1 MAFLESSSNDVG
13 GYSKKSSN
21 LHSAQSS
28 NQETFP
34 STNISTLIVEL
45 YLKTNFGY
53 SALGLRSSSTE
64 ISSSTHYNNYG
75 ICSWKEPDNNSYCF
89 DDISNKMY
97 VSHSMG
103 DNPRRVFVFHNW
115 QNGQMSIY
123 PAHLSYGPK
132 SASSP
137 FVSTAYIGTSNGLM
151 NNWVTHTDGDGNI
164 YKSIT
169 VDSNSKFIGTTLSV
183 VKGKKYTFNMH
194 TVSEANFDGIIISDT
209 SMTEPVGSIGTAGI
223 ARCSGVNI
231 TSEYT
236 YTPTS
241 DGTIYI
247 YFRTDSSDLSNSHQA
262 IDATDS
268 TGSTIITK
276 NFTTGDIEIIVGT
289 TITTTTTTIIL
300 DPNDGTISGLKTTSI
315 RYGDNVSNI
324 RVSSLPEKTGCTF
337 KGYYTGS
344 SRNNPG
350 TMYIDSNGRGVSG
363 LTWNIKDSTYT
374 LYALYEYGGNIV
386 LSWYSLNCVYCT
398 SSAAST
404 STLQAPA
411 QITVGLISSTIAGEF
426 TGSQLNTSASNH
438 LGNLT
443 PVNYKT
449 FTIPSGKA
457 SGDYIFEIKYTF
469 TPNDTSVFIKEDTK
483 ECEIWIIP
491 TYVVRETMELPSPV
505 PDSLVQKEDIP
516 AGSFTLN
523 ENNVSEYFRYSGT
536 IPSTSTLIYNNGKS
550 ASSTPQITWS
560 MHQPITFNSLG
571 ATITSRGLVTIPDR
585 SSIWMNVKSREH
597 IGPYYSNRTEVIKI
611 ISDVLKRDD
620 VGYYSQFSALGINMR
635 DRTNIVRGISKTYNI
650 IISEID
656 LEHIYSV
663 DLLCKYLYKFYNIGI
678 IESGTNVP
686 PPFISAIYNNTQVYR
701 EANEVTN
708 LHISVTKNPIDV
720 GETTTWNTTA
730 DFTSG
735 SEGVS
740 VNGSETFSGYDTSI
754 IQIDNT

>member
-21 LHSAQSS
+21 LHSAKSS

-103 DNPRRVFVFHNW
+103 DNPRRGFVFHNW

-132 SASSP
+132 STSSP

-183 VKGKKYTFNMH
+183 VKGKKYTFHMH

-247 YFRTDSSDLSNSHQA
+247 YFRTDSSALSNKYET
-262 IDATDS
+262 TDS
-268 TGSTIITK
+268 NGTTSYYGY
-276 NFTTGDIEIIVGT
+276 TTGDIEIIVGT
-289 TITTTTTTIIL
+289 TTTTTTTTITL

-324 RVSSLPEKTGCTF
+324 RVLSLPEKTGCTF

-374 LYALYEYGGNIV
+374 LYALYEYSGNIV

-426 TGSQLNTSASNH
+426 TGSQLNLSASNH
-438 LGNLT
+438 LGHLDTRDN
-443 PVNYKT
+443 KT
-449 FTIPSGKA
+449 FTIPSGKE

-491 TYVVRETMELPSPV
+491 TYVVTETMELPSPV

-523 ENNVSEYFRYSGT
+523 SNNVSEYFRYSGT
-536 IPSTSTLIYNNGKS
+536 MPSTSTLIYNNGKS

-585 SSIWMNVKSREH
+585 SSIWMNVNSRER

-620 VGYYSQFSALGINMR
+620 VGYDSQFSALGINIR
-635 DRTNIVRGISKTYNI
+635 DRTNIVSGINKTYNI
-650 IISEID
+650 IISDID

-678 IESGTNVP
+678 IESDAKVP

>member
-21 LHSAQSS
+21 LHSAKSS

-97 VSHSMG
+97 VSHTMG
-103 DNPRRVFVFHNW
+103 NNPRRVFLFHNW

-132 SASSP
+132 STSSP

-194 TVSEANFDGIIISDT
+194 TVSEANYDGIIIST
-209 SMTEPVGSIGTAGI
+209 SELSSNVSVSSGI
-223 ARCSGVNI
+223 ANCSGVNA

-236 YTPTS
+236 Y
-241 DGTIYI
+241 
-247 YFRTDSSDLSNSHQA
+247 
-262 IDATDS
+262 
-268 TGSTIITK
+268 
-276 NFTTGDIEIIVGT
+276 
-289 TITTTTTTIIL
+289 TTTTTIIL
-300 DPNDGTISGLKTTSI
+300 DPNDGTIGGLKTTSI

-324 RVSSLPEKTGCTF
+324 RVSSLPEKTGCKF

-374 LYALYEYGGNIV
+374 LYALYEYSGNIV

-426 TGSQLNTSASNH
+426 TGSQLNLSASNH
-438 LGNLT
+438 LGHLDTRDN
-443 PVNYKT
+443 KT

-571 ATITSRGLVTIPDR
+571 ATITSRGPVTIPNR
-585 SSIWMNVKSREH
+585 SSIWMNVNSREH

-620 VGYYSQFSALGINMR
+620 VGYYSQFSALGINIR
-635 DRTNIVRGISKTYNI
+635 DRTNIVSGINKTYNI
-650 IISEID
+650 IISDID

-678 IESGTNVP
+678 IESGANVP

>member
-21 LHSAQSS
+21 LQSAKSS

-45 YLKTNFGY
+45 YLKTSYGY

-75 ICSWKEPDNNSYCF
+75 MCSWKEPDNNSYCF
-89 DDISNKMY
+89 DNLSKQMY

-103 DNPRRVFVFHNW
+103 NNPRRVFVFHNW

-123 PAHLSYGPK
+123 PAHLSYGPE
-132 SASSP
+132 STSSP

-169 VDSNSKFIGTTLSV
+169 VNSDNRFIGTTLSV

-194 TVSEANFDGIIISDT
+194 TVSEVNYDGIIISDT
-209 SMTEPVGSIGTAGI
+209 SMTEPPVGSIGTAGI
-223 ARCSGVNI
+223 ARCSGVNA

-241 DGTIYI
+241 NGTIYI
-247 YFRTDSSDLSNSHQA
+247 YFKTDSSTLSNKYET
-262 IDATDS
+262 TDS
-268 TGSTIITK
+268 NGTTSYYGY
-276 NFTTGDIEIIVGT
+276 TTGDIEIIVGS
-289 TITTTTTTIIL
+289 TTTTTTIVL

-315 RYGDNVSNI
+315 RYGANVSDI
-324 RVSSLPEKTGCTF
+324 RVSSLPEKTGCKF

-374 LYALYEYGGNIV
+374 LYALYEYSGNIV
-386 LSWYSLNCVYCT
+386 LFWYSLNCVYCT

-411 QITVGLISSTIAGEF
+411 QITVGLISSTIEGEF

-438 LGNLT
+438 LGHLDTGDN
-443 PVNYKT
+443 KT

-491 TYVVRETMELPSPV
+491 TYVVTETMELPSPV

-523 ENNVSEYFRYSGT
+523 ENNVSEYFRYPGT

-571 ATITSRGLVTIPDR
+571 STITSRGLVTRPDR
-585 SSIWMNVKSREH
+585 SSIGMNVNSREL

-678 IESGTNVP
+678 IESGASLP

>member
-1 MAFLESSSNDVG
+1 MAFLESSSNYVG

-21 LHSAQSS
+21 LQSAKSS

-45 YLKTNFGY
+45 YLKTSNGY
-53 SALGLRSSSTE
+53 SALGLRSNSTE

-75 ICSWKEPDNNSYCF
+75 MCSWKEPDNNSYCF
-89 DDISNKMY
+89 DNLSKQMF

-103 DNPRRVFVFHNW
+103 NNPRRVFLFHNS

-132 SASSP
+132 STSSP
-137 FVSTAYIGTSNGLM
+137 FVSAAYIGTSNGLM
-151 NNWVTHTDGDGNI
+151 NDWVTHTDGDGNI

-194 TVSEANFDGIIISDT
+194 TVSEVNYDGIIISDT
-209 SMTEPVGSIGTAGI
+209 SMTEPVGSIKNAGI

-247 YFRTDSSDLSNSHQA
+247 YFRTDNSTLSNKYEK
-262 IDATDS
+262 TDS
-268 TGSTIITK
+268 NGTTSYYGY
-276 NFTTGDIEIIVGT
+276 TTGDIEIIVGS
-289 TITTTTTTIIL
+289 TTTTTTIIL

-324 RVSSLPEKTGCTF
+324 RVSSLPEKTGCEF

-374 LYALYEYGGNIV
+374 LYALYEYSGNIV

-411 QITVGLISSTIAGEF
+411 QITVGLISSTIEGEF
-426 TGSQLNTSASNH
+426 TGSQLNLSASNH
-438 LGNLT
+438 LGHLDTRDN
-443 PVNYKT
+443 KT

-491 TYVVRETMELPSPV
+491 TYVVTETMELPSPV

-523 ENNVSEYFRYSGT
+523 SNNVSEYFKCSGT
-536 IPSTSTLIYNNGKS
+536 MPSTSTLIYNNGKS

-571 ATITSRGLVTIPDR
+571 ATITSRGLVTIPNR
-585 SSIWMNVKSREH
+585 SSIGMDVNSREH

-611 ISDVLKRDD
+611 ISDVLQRDD
-620 VGYYSQFSALGINMR
+620 VGYYSQFSALGINIR

-650 IISEID
+650 IISDID

-678 IESGTNVP
+678 IESGANVH

>member
-1 MAFLESSSNDVG
+1 MAFLESSSNYVG

-21 LHSAQSS
+21 LQSAKSS

-45 YLKTNFGY
+45 YLQTSYGY

-64 ISSSTHYNNYG
+64 ISSSTHYNNYVM
-75 ICSWKEPDNNSYCF
+75 CSWKEPDKNSYCF
-89 DDISNKMY
+89 DDLSNKMY
-97 VSHSMG
+97 VSHGMG
-103 DNPRRVFVFHNW
+103 NNPRRVFAFHNR
-115 QNGQMSIY
+115 QDGYMSIY

-137 FVSTAYIGTSNGLM
+137 FVSAAYIGTSNGLM

-169 VDSNSKFIGTTLSV
+169 VNSDNRFIPTILSV
-183 VKGKKYTFNMH
+183 VKGNRYIFNMH
-194 TVSEANFDGIIISDT
+194 TVSEAGCDGIIIST
-209 SMTEPVGSIGTAGI
+209 SELSPSVNVSSGI
-223 ARCSGVNI
+223 ANCSGVNAKSKYI
-231 TSEYT
+231 

-241 DGTIYI
+241 DGNIYI
-247 YFRTDSSDLSNSHQA
+247 YFKTDTALLGGEYETTDSNGHS
-262 IDATDS
+262 
-268 TGSTIITK
+268 IIGHDG
-276 NFTTGDIEIIVGT
+276 FTTGDIEIIVEP
-289 TITTTTTTIIL
+289 TTTTIVL

-315 RYGDNVSNI
+315 RYGANVSDI
-324 RVSSLPEKTGCTF
+324 RVSSLPEKTGCKF

-363 LTWNIKDSTYT
+363 LTWNINDSTYT
-374 LYALYEYGGNIV
+374 LYALYEYNAYIV
-386 LSWYSLNCVYCT
+386 LSWSSLHCVYCT

-426 TGSQLNTSASNH
+426 TGSQLNLSASNH
-438 LGNLT
+438 LGHLDTRDN
-443 PVNYKT
+443 KT

-491 TYVVRETMELPSPV
+491 TYVVRETMELPSSV
-505 PDSLVQKEDIP
+505 PDYLLQKEDIP

-523 ENNVSEYFRYSGT
+523 ENNVSEYFRYPGT
-536 IPSTSTLIYNNGKS
+536 IPSTSTLIYNNGKT

-571 ATITSRGLVTIPDR
+571 STITSRGLVTRPNR
-585 SSIWMNVKSREH
+585 SSIGMNVNNREL

-635 DRTNIVRGISKTYNI
+635 DRTNIVSGISKTYNI
-650 IISEID
+650 IMSDID

-678 IESGTNVP
+678 IESGASLP

>member
-1 MAFLESSSNDVG
+1 MAFLESSSNYVG
-13 GYSKKSSN
+13 GHSKKSSN
-21 LHSAQSS
+21 LQSAKSS

-45 YLKTNFGY
+45 YLETSYGY
-53 SALGLRSSSTE
+53 SALGLRSNSTE

-75 ICSWKEPDNNSYCF
+75 MCSWKEPDNNSYCF
-89 DDISNKMY
+89 DDLSKQMY

-103 DNPRRVFVFHNW
+103 NNPRRVFLFHNW

-132 SASSP
+132 STSSP

-194 TVSEANFDGIIISDT
+194 TVSEAGYDGIIISDT
-209 SMTEPVGSIGTAGI
+209 SMTDGSVGTSGI
-223 ARCSGVNI
+223 ARCSGIDV
-231 TSEYT
+231 TSKYD

-241 DGTIYI
+241 NGTIYI
-247 YFRTDSSDLSNSHQA
+247 YFRTDSSNLSNKHET
-262 IDATDS
+262 TDS
-268 TGSTIITK
+268 NGTTSYYGY
-276 NFTTGDIEIIVGT
+276 TTGDIEIIEST
-289 TITTTTTTIIL
+289 ATTTTTITL
-300 DPNDGTISGLKTTSI
+300 NPNDGTISGLKTTSI

-324 RVSSLPEKTGCTF
+324 IVLSLPEKTGCKF

-374 LYALYEYGGNIV
+374 LYALYEYSGNIV
-386 LSWYSLNCVYCT
+386 LSWSSLHCVYCT

-536 IPSTSTLIYNNGKS
+536 IPSTSTLIYNNGETV
-550 ASSTPQITWS
+550 SSTPQITWF
-560 MHQPITFNSLG
+560 MYQPITFNSLG
-571 ATITSRGLVTIPDR
+571 PTITSRGLVTIPNR
-585 SSIWMNVKSREH
+585 SSIGMEVNGREH
-597 IGPYYSNRTEVIKI
+597 IGPYYSNRIEVIKI

-620 VGYYSQFSALGINMR
+620 VGYYSQFSALGINIR
-635 DRTNIVRGISKTYNI
+635 DRTNIVSGISKTYNI
-650 IISEID
+650 TMSDID

-678 IESGTNVP
+678 IESGASVP
-686 PPFISAIYNNTQVYR
+686 PPFISAMYNNTQVYR

>member
-1 MAFLESSSNDVG
+1 MAFLESSSNYVG

-21 LHSAQSS
+21 LQSAKSS
-28 NQETFP
+28 NQETWPF
-34 STNISTLIVEL
+34 SNISTLIVEL
-45 YLKTNFGY
+45 YLQTGNGY

-64 ISSSTHYNNYG
+64 ISSSTHYNNYDT
-75 ICSWKEPDNNSYCF
+75 CSWKEPDNNSYCF
-89 DDISNKMY
+89 DDLSNKMY

-103 DNPRRVFVFHNW
+103 NNPRRVFVFHNW

-137 FVSTAYIGTSNGLM
+137 FVSAAYIGTSDGLM
-151 NNWVTHTDGDGNI
+151 NKWVTHTDGDGKI

-169 VDSNSKFIGTTLSV
+169 VNSDDKFIETTLSV
-183 VKGKKYTFNMH
+183 EKGKKYIFNMH
-194 TVSEANFDGIIISDT
+194 TESEAGFDGIIISDT
-209 SMTEPVGSIGTAGI
+209 SMTEPVGRIETAGI
-223 ARCSGVNI
+223 ARCSGVDV

-247 YFRTDSSDLSNSHQA
+247 YFRTDSSGLSNSHQA
-262 IDATDS
+262 TDATDS

-276 NFTTGDIEIIVGT
+276 NFTTGDIEIIVES
-289 TITTTTTTIIL
+289 TTTTIIL
-300 DPNDGTISGLKTTSI
+300 DPNDDTISGLKTTSI

-324 RVSSLPEKTGCTF
+324 RVSSLPEKTGCRF

-374 LYALYEYGGNIV
+374 LYALYEYSGNIV
-386 LSWYSLNCVYCT
+386 LSWSSLHCVYCT

-411 QITVGLISSTIAGEF
+411 QITVGLISSIIAGEF
-426 TGSQLNTSASNH
+426 TGSQLNLSASNH
-438 LGNLT
+438 LGHLDTRDN
-443 PVNYKT
+443 KT

-491 TYVVRETMELPSPV
+491 TYVVTETMELPSPV

-523 ENNVSEYFRYSGT
+523 INNVSEYFKYSGT
-536 IPSTSTLIYNNGKS
+536 MPSTSTLIYNNGKS
-550 ASSTPQITWS
+550 ASSTPQITWY

-571 ATITSRGLVTIPDR
+571 ATITSRGLVTIPNR
-585 SSIWMNVKSREH
+585 SSIGMDVNSREH

-635 DRTNIVRGISKTYNI
+635 DRTNIVSGIRKTYNI
-650 IISEID
+650 DISDID

-678 IESGTNVP
+678 IESGASVR

>member
-1 MAFLESSSNDVG
+1 MAFLESSSNYVG

-21 LHSAQSS
+21 LQSAKSS

-45 YLKTNFGY
+45 YLKTNNGY
-53 SALGLRSSSTE
+53 SALGLRSNSTE

-75 ICSWKEPDNNSYCF
+75 MCSWKEPDNNSYCF
-89 DDISNKMY
+89 DNLSKQMY

-103 DNPRRVFVFHNW
+103 NNPRRVFLFHNS

-132 SASSP
+132 STSSP
-137 FVSTAYIGTSNGLM
+137 FVSAAYIGTSNGLM
-151 NNWVTHTDGDGNI
+151 NDWVTHTDGDGNI

-183 VKGKKYTFNMH
+183 KTGFQYTFNMH
-194 TVSEANFDGIIISDT
+194 TVSEGGYDGIIISDT
-209 SMTEPVGSIGTAGI
+209 SMTDGSVGTSGI
-223 ARCSGVNI
+223 ARCSGVNA
-231 TSEYT
+231 TSDYT

-247 YFRTDSSDLSNSHQA
+247 YFRTDSSNLSNSYQT
-262 IDATDS
+262 TDS
-268 TGSTIITK
+268 NGSTITK
-276 NFTTGDIEIIVGT
+276 YFTTGDIEIIVRE
-289 TITTTTTTIIL
+289 TTTTIIL
-300 DPNDGTISGLKTTSI
+300 DPNDDTISGLKTTSI
-315 RYGDNVSNI
+315 RYGANVSDI
-324 RVSSLPEKTGCTF
+324 RVSSLPEKTGCKF

-363 LTWNIKDSTYT
+363 LTWNIQDSTYT
-374 LYALYEYGGNIV
+374 LYALYEYSGNIV
-386 LSWYSLNCVYCT
+386 LSWSSLHCVYCT

-404 STLQAPA
+404 STLQESA
-411 QITVGLISSTIAGEF
+411 QITLGEIASVIAGEF

-438 LGNLT
+438 LGDLT
-443 PVNYKT
+443 MTRDKKAV
-449 FTIPSGKA
+449 TIPGGIA

-469 TPNDTSVFIKEDTK
+469 TPNDTSVFLKEETK
-483 ECEIWIIP
+483 KCEIWIIP
-491 TYVVRETMELPSPV
+491 TYVVRETMELPSSV
-505 PDSLVQKEDIP
+505 PDYLLQKKDIP

-523 ENNVSEYFRYSGT
+523 ENNVSEYFRYPGT
-536 IPSTSTLIYNNGKS
+536 IPSTSTLIYNNGET

-571 ATITSRGLVTIPDR
+571 STITSRGLVTRPNR
-585 SSIWMNVKSREH
+585 SSIEMDVKNREH
-597 IGPYYSNRTEVIKI
+597 IGHYYSNRTEVIKI

-620 VGYYSQFSALGINMR
+620 VGYYSQFSALGINIR
-635 DRTNIVRGISKTYNI
+635 DRTNIVNGISKTYNI
-650 IISEID
+650 IMSDID

-678 IESGTNVP
+678 IESDVSLR